1 MHREMTPD
9 PFFPPIIGSSAM
21 TDPRLRHFTLLLLG
35 ILSLHVAAA
44 PSAAQDRVRVG
55 LLPFDV
61 ASVEGGTPQ
70 AAAAMAKLVRAQ
82 MISSRTL
89 QPVLLPVPDG
99 ASLPLTEAQ
108 LAALAAEHNVALV
121 VSGTILDAST
131 TRGSNRIH
139 TGSFGGAVGLGSVGG
154 SMSKTRAEVQLHV
167 EMANAEGRVVHNF
180 EVEGDNTDVGVGAD
194 LWTTLGGFDVGEASW
209 DKSPMGKALREAAEK
224 LASEVNKN
232 RNRR

>member
-1 MHREMTPD
+1 
-9 PFFPPIIGSSAM
+9 M
-21 TDPRLRHFTLLLLG
+21 TDPRLRRFALLLLG
-35 ILSLHVAAA
+35 LLALHVAAA

-61 ASVEGGTPQ
+61 ASVQGGTPQ
-70 AAAAMAKLVRAQ
+70 AAEAMAKLVRAQ

-108 LAALAAEHNVALV
+108 IAALAAEHDVALV

-139 TGSFGGAVGLGSVGG
+139 TGSLGGAVGLGSVGG
-154 SMSKTRAEVQLHV
+154 SVSKTRAEVQLHV

>member
-1 MHREMTPD
+1 MVPTTNMLSRR
-9 PFFPPIIGSSAM
+9 G
-21 TDPRLRHFTLLLLG
+21 LRTLVAGLAVLG
-35 ILSLHVAAA
+35 WASTA
-44 PSAAQDRVRVG
+44 AAQDRVRVG

-70 AAAAMAKLVRAQ
+70 AAEAMAKLVRAQ

-89 QPVLLPVPDG
+89 QPVLLQVPAG
-99 ASLPLTEAQ
+99 ARLPLTEEQ
-108 LAALAAEHNVALV
+108 LAALAAEQNVALI
-121 VSGTILDAST
+121 VSGTILDASV
-131 TRGSNRIH
+131 TRGSNRVH
-139 TGSFGGAVGLGSVGG
+139 TGSIGSIAGIGSVGG
-154 SMSKTRAEVQLHV
+154 SMSKTSAEVQLHV
-167 EMANAEGRVVHNF
+167 ELANAEGRVVHNF

-194 LWTTLGGFDVGEASW
+194 LWTTLGGFDVGESSW

>member
-1 MHREMTPD
+1 MTYPH
-9 PFFPPIIGSSAM
+9 
-21 TDPRLRHFTLLLLG
+21 PRHLAYLVLG
-35 ILSLHVAAA
+35 ILSLHMTVA

-70 AAAAMAKLVRAQ
+70 AAEAMAKLVRAQ

-89 QPVLLPVPDG
+89 QPVLVQVPAG

-108 LAALAAEHNVALV
+108 VAALAAEHDVALV

-139 TGSFGGAVGLGSVGG
+139 TGSLGGAVGLGSVGG
-154 SMSKTRAEVQLHV
+154 SMSKTRADVQLHV
-167 EMANAEGRVVHNF
+167 EMANTDGRVVHNF

>member
-1 MHREMTPD
+1 MASTNVLSRRG
-9 PFFPPIIGSSAM
+9 F
-21 TDPRLRHFTLLLLG
+21 RTLFAGLA
-35 ILSLHVAAA
+35 ILAWASTA
-44 PSAAQDRVRVG
+44 AAQDRVRVG

-70 AAAAMAKLVRAQ
+70 AAESMAKLLRAQ

-89 QPVLLPVPDG
+89 QPVLLQVPAG
-99 ASLPLTEAQ
+99 ASLPLTEDQ
-108 LAALAAEHNVALV
+108 LAAIAAEQHVVLI
-121 VSGTILDAST
+121 VSGTILDASV

-167 EMANAEGRVVHNF
+167 ELANTEGRVVHNF
-180 EVEGDNTDVGVGAD
+180 EVEGTNTDVGVGAD
-194 LWTTLGGFDVGEASW
+194 LWTTLGGFDVGESSW